1 MDQAQQLRNIIKQQ
15 NMQQQHLAR
24 VITVTSGKG
33 GVGKSNMSVN
43 MAIQLSR
50 LGKMVII
57 LDADFGLANVEVML
71 GTRPKYNMADMIFGG
86 KDIRDVICKGPEN
99 IGFISGGSGIKEL
112 SNLSKDQI
120 SGIINMMCGLDS
132 LADIIIIDTGA
143 GISDAVIDMVL
154 ASSEVLLVTTPEPT
168 SITDAYALLKTI
180 NKTPGFNAENTR
192 IRMIGNRTLNMS
204 DGYDLYNKLNS
215 VVERFLSM
223 KMEYLGAV
231 PFDVNLTKAV
241 MRQQPVSIAYPNT
254 PAVKSIKA
262 MAKTLID
269 MEQSETKSVRTGL
282 SGLFSKMFHNRKK

>member
-50 LGKMVII
+50 LGKKVII

-120 SGIINMMCGLDS
+120 SWIINMMCGLDS

-180 NKTPGFNAENTR
+180 NKTPRFNAENTR

-215 VVERFLSM
+215 VVERFLNM

>member
-24 VITVTSGKG
+24 VITVRSGKG

-50 LGKMVII
+50 LGKKVII

-215 VVERFLSM
+215 VVERFLNM